1 MDQEVLSDIVPRL
14 RNICSVFRLNSFPA
28 NSPWLT
34 YPTSSLFGA
43 ISISV
48 FVKMMLIL
56 SITAALIF
64 QSGAAFCT
72 CTSVSLMCP
81 ILPDSFTFCL
91 QTLWIRALHYTSES
105 SQIVGLIT
113 PSALWMQEKESSS
126 FGGSSSQS
134 RVSPHYWKCLCF
146 LLHMWRKCSFTLN
159 S

>member
-43 ISISV
+43 ISIFV

-91 QTLWIRALHYTSES
+91 QTLRNTSASLRIRVIADCRINNPICFMNAGEGVVLLWRLIQ
-105 SQIVGLIT
+105 SQPREPTLLEMLVFF
-113 PSALWMQEKESSS
+113 ARHVKEM
-126 FGGSSSQS
+126 FIY
-134 RVSPHYWKCLCF
+134 P
-146 LLHMWRKCSFTLN
+146 
-159 S
+159 